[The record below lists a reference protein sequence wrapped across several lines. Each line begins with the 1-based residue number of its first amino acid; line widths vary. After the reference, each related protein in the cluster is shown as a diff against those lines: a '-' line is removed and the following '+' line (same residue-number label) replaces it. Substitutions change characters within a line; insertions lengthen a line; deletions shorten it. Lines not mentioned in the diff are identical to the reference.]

1 VTLFERIA
9 YAKQVWET
17 FLSAVP
23 APDQKTLAY
32 WSADYST
39 TEIDFAVSRTGKKFH
54 GNPRMGTDELHGYCS
69 GVLRNERT
77 APQRKTAP
85 TTGAPQVAPQEGGVA
100 A

>member
-1 VTLFERIA
+1 MTLFEKID

-17 FLSAVP
+17 FLSVP

-39 TEIDFAVSRTGKKFH
+39 TEIDFAVSRTAKKFH
-54 GNPRMGTDELHGYCS
+54 GNPRMDAPELHRYCF

-77 APQRKTAP
+77 APQRKTAQ
-85 TTGAPQVAPQEGGVA
+85 TQVEQ
-100 A
+100 